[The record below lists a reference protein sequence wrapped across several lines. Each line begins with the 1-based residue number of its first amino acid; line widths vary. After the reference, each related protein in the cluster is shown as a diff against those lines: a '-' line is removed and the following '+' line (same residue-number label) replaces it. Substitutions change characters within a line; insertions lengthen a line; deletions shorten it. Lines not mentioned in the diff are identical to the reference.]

1 MCQIIVKP
9 AGKKVDFKKL
19 DKAQKSNS
27 DGYGVTWW
35 DNEELQLQT
44 FKTMKYNRFK
54 AILSTLKDEDAVIH
68 LRNTT
73 KGHTCIDNNHP
84 FEIPSGVMFHNGTIN
99 GLSCD
104 AQGGSDTKALADL
117 LNSCRYDYIEDI
129 LPLIQEIVGDTIN
142 RLVFF
147 EDDGKVTIVNKELGV
162 VEEGIWYSNTYHKK
176 ERYTPATKTKD
187 YTYKFDP
194 VSKKWIPAD
203 EEPWKKDTN
212 VKKVGGGANHWSGKT
227 VEKYK
232 VFVYG
237 TLKKGFG
244 NNSLLKDSKFLGEA
258 TTADRWLMIGK
269 GMGFPYL
276 LKKDKMKGKII
287 KGELYEVDKNTL
299 NRLDQLEG
307 VPTHYKRVSTSIK
320 CGNTYYYSITY
331 VKADEEPPSWATGLD
346 YIDEFVMKEQ
356 SYAS

>member
-1 MCQIIVKP
+1 MCWIAVKP

-54 AILSTLKDEDAVIH
+54 AVLSTLKDEDAVIH

-73 KGHTCIDNNHP
+73 RGHTCIDNNHP

-104 AQGGSDTKALADL
+104 AQGGSDTKALASL
-117 LNSCRYDYIEDI
+117 INACRYDYIEDI
-129 LPLIQEIVGDTIN
+129 LPLIKEIVGDTIN

-147 EDDGKVTIVNKELGV
+147 EDDGKITIVNKELGV
-162 VEEGIWYSNTYHKK
+162 VEDGIWYSNTYHIK
-176 ERYTPATKTKD
+176 ERYTPTTKTKD

-194 VSKKWIPAD
+194 VSKKWIPTED
-203 EEPWKKDTN
+203 KEPWKED
-212 VKKVGGGANHWSGKT
+212 KVEKESYWNGKT

-244 NNSLLKDSKFLGEA
+244 NHNILKDSKFLGKA
-258 TTADRWLMIGK
+258 TTSDRWLMIGK
-269 GMGFPYL
+269 GLSFPYV
-276 LKKDKMKGKII
+276 LKKDKVKGKLI
-287 KGELYEVDKNTL
+287 KGELYEVDSTTL
-299 NRLDQLEG
+299 KRLDQLEG
-307 VPTHYKRVSTSIK
+307 VPTHYRRATTSIK
-320 CGNTYYYSITY
+320 CDNLYYYSIIY
-331 VKADEEPPSWATGLD
+331 IKADETAPNWVTGLD
-346 YIDEFVMKEQ
+346 YIDEFV
-356 SYAS
+356 A